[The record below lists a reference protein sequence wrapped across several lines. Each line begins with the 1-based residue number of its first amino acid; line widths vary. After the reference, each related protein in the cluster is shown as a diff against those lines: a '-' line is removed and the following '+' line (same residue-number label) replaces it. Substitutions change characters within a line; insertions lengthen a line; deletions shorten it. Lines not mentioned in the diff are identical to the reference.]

1 MTISTDIKK
10 WTSNMERL
18 INIYYPRF
26 GINVTMAVLKDRI
39 PDYSFSRKEL
49 QQKIKHDKNKNMH
62 RH

>member
-1 MTISTDIKK
+1 
-10 WTSNMERL
+10 MERL